1 MQGKQKVSKAD
12 VLGYLAGSGVQVEEV
27 ERGGKQRFDS
37 VSKAIAYIGDQRGWP
52 DGTVRD
58 EYGYSNETDYITLAN
73 QLYEEEN
80 GTHEGQTKYSQYVLP
95 GGTNYRELLLTLPAA
110 QKPDITASQEE
121 KDTWRTKAD
130 KEYRSAHWEEPNILA
145 HIRMNDRTDADGN
158 KVLFIEE
165 VQSDW
170 GQEGKKNGFGVSRAK
185 AIADVQAAKLAMQQ
199 AREAGEPNWRGLLGE
214 YNRLNA
220 AVPKQDGVQQA
231 PFVTDTKAWLGLAVK
246 RIMAYAAANGYEK
259 VAFIDGQQSTDRYWK
274 HELIAPAVDRWNEIT
289 KPESVR
295 ELGDNIFGR
304 EMYSLMS
311 LNHMDAGVLPMVKHD
326 QVRKSIVSR
335 IPVDVVD
342 VLSSNGVKAEELFSN
357 GDVVFDRLPV
367 SYRSRAATAFGA
379 AIGQTSASIRAK
391 LSGIESG
398 GSDFE
403 VLPALRASDLGPRE
417 LVGILDP
424 QRLFHGGSGLGS
436 EKTTPASAVAKSAL
450 LEKGDGLKGQ
460 FGSAELAKLLNAH
473 VELRYG
479 REGLLK
485 HSVEPE
491 PGQGMKTF
499 YDRIVPQVVSD
510 QLKKV
515 GGKME
520 GVRINTKGQDSD
532 FPDFVKAGVMNAV
545 RTEQLAF
552 TVTPKMSGPLPLF
565 STRRIVGDSGRQ
577 YDQTQ
582 RDFFKDVGR
591 DIEQKNLVER
601 TLDFLNKDFSKKMA
615 VGLVDQF
622 RGLRDLGDNG
632 QAYMLARL
640 SKGTAG
646 AFDALL
652 HHGKLSLK
660 NGVYDADTSGGFV
673 QRLGAPL
680 NGELDDFLWYVAA
693 NRAEKLMPSDREH
706 LFTPAHIAAG
716 KSLANGTTNWDY
728 TIQTGPQAGT
738 VTRVRKE
745 IFDDANRV
753 FNEFQKNTLD
763 MAEQSGLIDGTSRK
777 YWESEFYVPFYRVSE
792 EDNEFIGAKMGDAL
806 VRQQAFKKLKGG
818 TDKLNSD
825 LLSNTLLNF
834 SHLIE
839 ASAKNRAAKASLGAA
854 EQIGAAQRVA
864 PDMASYAA
872 SNGTMLPPG
881 TKKTVWFQENGQKV
895 EYKVTDPF
903 VMTAITSLEYAG
915 MRNVFM
921 DALSKFKHWLT
932 IGVTASPAF
941 KVRNLIRDSLQAIG
955 TSNLSYNPIANVREG
970 FRQTKRDSQE
980 YVSALASGALIRFG
994 TMLEGNESARTR
1006 QLIRSGVKD
1015 STILNSEGKWQKFYD
1030 KVLEPCITA
1039 YNELGNRSEEINRA
1053 ALYNQLIK
1061 QGKSHAEAALLAR
1074 DLMDFSMQGAFPAIR
1089 FLTQVVPFMNARLQ
1103 GMYKLRRAA
1112 KDNPRKMAVVTGA
1125 VAMASIAL
1133 MLAYEDDDEW
1143 KRREPWDRDNY
1154 WWFKV
1159 GGEEFRI
1166 PKPFELGAIASMA
1179 ERGLEYMINDEMT
1192 GERFL
1197 KETRNL
1203 VLNQLAMNP
1212 VPQAVKPIIDL
1223 YANKD
1228 SFTGRPIESMSMQR
1242 LDPTMRYN
1250 SNTSMTARAASNAVG
1265 GALSPVQVDHLVRGY
1280 FSWIGA
1286 FVNGAADM
1294 AWRAMSDEPTKPT
1307 MDYWKF
1313 ATQGIVQET
1322 DSAGS
1327 RYVTQVYEQAK
1338 ELEQAHATWKRL
1350 LKDGK
1355 VEEATAYREDH
1366 ADELRRYKQVEA
1378 VKKIESNLNDRI
1390 HRIEISAIDPDLKKE
1405 QINNIKRMKE
1415 AAAKRISP
1423 GAY

>member
-1 MQGKQKVSKAD
+1 MACRYTYQGKTYEAHEFDD
-12 VLGYLAGSGVQVEEV
+12 VLRAMPP
-27 ERGGKQRFDS
+27 S
-37 VSKAIAYIGDQRGWP
+37 V
-52 DGTVRD
+52 
-58 EYGYSNETDYITLAN
+58 
-73 QLYEEEN
+73 
-80 GTHEGQTKYSQYVLP
+80 
-95 GGTNYRELLLTLPAA
+95 
-110 QKPDITASQEE
+110 
-121 KDTWRTKAD
+121 
-130 KEYRSAHWEEPNILA
+130 
-145 HIRMNDRTDADGN
+145 
-158 KVLFIEE
+158 
-165 VQSDW
+165 
-170 GQEGKKNGFGVSRAK
+170 
-185 AIADVQAAKLAMQQ
+185 AAKYM
-199 AREAGEPNWRGLLGE
+199 P
-214 YNRLNA
+214 
-220 AVPKQDGVQQA
+220 GVESLPEG
-231 PFVTDTKAWLGLAVK
+231 PFISKDPRPMVSLAVK
-246 RIMAYAAANGYEK
+246 RVMAYAAANGYAK
-259 VAFIDGQQSTDRYWK
+259 VAFVNGEQSADRYDLSK
-274 HELIAPAVDRWNEIT
+274 QVSYISYAHDNGMVRVQAVGKNGQVIFDSKKKPAELE
-289 KPESVR
+289 
-295 ELGDNIFGR
+295 
-304 EMYSLMS
+304 
-311 LNHMDAGVLPMVKHD
+311 
-326 QVRKSIVSR
+326 
-335 IPVDVVD
+335 DVVGKEVAQKIID
-342 VLSSNGVKAEELFSN
+342 RE
-357 GDVVFDRLPV
+357 GDRSLAALWPDWSGPH
-367 SYRSRAATAFGA
+367 YR
-379 AIGQTSASIRAK
+379 
-391 LSGIESG
+391 LSGLALKVG
-398 GSDFE
+398 G
-403 VLPALRASDLGPRE
+403 
-417 LVGILDP
+417 
-424 QRLFHGGSGLGS
+424 
-436 EKTTPASAVAKSAL
+436 
-450 LEKGDGLKGQ
+450 
-460 FGSAELAKLLNAH
+460 
-473 VELRYG
+473 
-479 REGLLK
+479 EGMR
-485 HSVEPE
+485 S
-491 PGQGMKTF
+491 F
-499 YDRIVPQVVSD
+499 YDAIVPQVTRDV
-510 QLKKV
+510 LKKV

-520 GVRINTKGQDSD
+520 SVGILRPVDSD
-532 FPDFVKAGVMNAV
+532 LDPNWGTPRFDPDKWDMNNDGEV
-545 RTEQLAF
+545 VGQQPGF
-552 TVTPKMSGPLPLF
+552 TVTPEMGKPMALF
-565 STRRIVGDSGRQ
+565 SKRRIVGDSGRQ
-577 YDQTQ
+577 YDQGQ
-582 RDFFKDVGR
+582 RDFFKNVGR
-591 DIEQKNLVER
+591 DIDQKNLIER
-601 TLDFLNKDFSKKMA
+601 TLDYLKKDFAKKMA
-615 VGLVDQF
+615 TGIVDQF
-622 RGLRDLGDNG
+622 RGLRDLNDGG
-632 QAYMLARL
+632 KSYMLARL

-652 HHGKLSLK
+652 HHGKLSIK
-660 NGVYDADTSGGFV
+660 DGVYDADTSGGFV
-673 QRLGAPL
+673 QRLGVPL
-680 NGELDDFLWYVAA
+680 NGELDDFLWHVAA
-693 NRAEKLMPSDREH
+693 NRAEKLSKQDREN
-706 LFTPAHIAAG
+706 LFSDADIIAG
-716 KSLANGTTNWDY
+716 KSLANGTTTWDY
-728 TIQTGPQAGT
+728 TIQTGPRAGQ
-738 VTRVRKE
+738 VTRNRPE
-745 IFDDANRV
+745 IYADANRV

-763 MAEQSGLIDGTSRK
+763 MAEQSGLIDGASRK
-777 YWESEFYVPFYRVSE
+777 YWESEFYVPFYRVSD
-792 EDNEFIGAKMGDAL
+792 EDGEFIGSKMGNAL

-839 ASAKNRAAKASLGAA
+839 ASAKNRAAKASLEAADQVGAA
-854 EQIGAAQRVA
+854 HKAQ
-864 PDMASYAA
+864 
-872 SNGTMLPPG
+872 PG
-881 TKKTVWFQENGQKV
+881 EKKTVWYMNNGQKV

-915 MRNVFM
+915 MRNGIM

-941 KVRNLIRDSLQAIG
+941 KIRNLIRDSVQAIG
-955 TSNLSYNPIANVREG
+955 TSDLSYNPIKNVVQGFKQTNREAP
-970 FRQTKRDSQE
+970 E

-1015 STILNSEGKWQKFYD
+1015 STILNNEGKWQQFYD
-1030 KVLEPCITA
+1030 RVLEPGITA

-1074 DLMDFSMQGAFPAIR
+1074 DLMDFSMQGSFNTVR

-1103 GMYKLRRAA
+1103 GMYKLGRAS

-1280 FSWIGA
+1280 FAWLGA
-1286 FVNGAADM
+1286 FVNGGADM
-1294 AWRAMSDEPTKPT
+1294 AWRAMSNEPTKPT

-1338 ELEQAHATWKRL
+1338 ELERAHATWKRL
-1350 LKDGK
+1350 IKDGK